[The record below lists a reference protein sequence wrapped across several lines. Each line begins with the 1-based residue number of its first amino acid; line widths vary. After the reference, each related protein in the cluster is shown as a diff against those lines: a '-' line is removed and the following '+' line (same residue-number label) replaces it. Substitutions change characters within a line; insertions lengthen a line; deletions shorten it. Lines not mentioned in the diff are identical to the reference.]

1 MSGFGMRL
9 AYTVAAPDGGAP
21 ALAWCGPLETV
32 LERVRVAGFEGVE
45 LYVVD
50 PGRLDPVRLAGR
62 IAEAGLTPAAV
73 CTGEV
78 YGRDGLHLSAREEEV
93 RRAAMA
99 RSRAII
105 DLAAALRVPVN
116 VGRLRGPA
124 AGDPG
129 AARRALD
136 ALGELAAYAWARGTY
151 LVLEP
156 VNHHELDLVNT
167 TSEGISWVRQVNH
180 EGLRLMLDLYHVQLG
195 DVSVPAAFVAAWAAG
210 VLAHVHVSDS
220 NRLAP
225 GWGHFPL
232 RDVLAV
238 LEAVGYT
245 GWVTVECLQRPSPEA
260 TARQAGSHLR
270 RLLEELQGS
279 PAGLR

>member
-1 MSGFGMRL
+1 MRL
-9 AYTVAAPDGGAP
+9 AYAVAAPDGGAP
-21 ALAWCGPLETV
+21 PLAWCGPLEAV
-32 LERVRVAGFEGVE
+32 LERVRAAGFEGVE

-50 PGRLDPVRLAGR
+50 PGRLDPVRLAGQLGD
-62 IAEAGLTPAAV
+62 AGLSAAAV

-78 YGRDGLHLSAREEEV
+78 YGRDRLYLSARDGEV

-105 DLAAALRVPVN
+105 DFAAALRVPVN

-124 AGDPG
+124 AGDPE

-136 ALGELAAYAWARGTY
+136 ALAELATYAQGRGTY

-167 TSEGISWVRQVNH
+167 TSEGISWVRQVNE
-180 EGLRLMLDLYHVQLG
+180 EGLRLMLDLYHVHLA
-195 DVSVPAAFVAAWAAG
+195 DVSVPAAFVTAWAAG
-210 VLAHVHVSDS
+210 VLAHVHVCDS

-225 GWGHFPL
+225 GWGHLPL
-232 RDVLAV
+232 RDVLAI
-238 LEAVGYT
+238 LAAVGYT
-245 GWVTVECLQRPSPEA
+245 GWVTVECLQRPSPEE
-260 TARQAGSHLR
+260 TVRQAGSHLR
-270 RLLEELQGS
+270 RLLEELRTS
-279 PAGLR
+279 PAGFRQ